1 MSKEKDFDKGHIYTL
16 VNYFYWFIMG
26 NLYFLLLNIP
36 VFLVLM
42 KINYFG
48 AAETSLLEIYLACIP
63 IGPSITALFGVMGT
77 LIRKKDINITKDY
90 FRMYKMNFKQ
100 SIILWLMVLTVL
112 FILYVD
118 IATAKNLF
126 VYLYILLFLLVM
138 MISLYMLPITS
149 RFYLKT
155 KDIIIISIIKVFK
168 EIKITLL
175 LLVTVAF
182 SFLIFNFMPGISIL
196 FIISALCFTI
206 MYLESALLMKME
218 EDLASLEKESN

>member
-1 MSKEKDFDKGHIYTL
+1 MRKEKDFDKRHIYTL
-16 VNYFYWFIMG
+16 VNYFYWFIMS

-36 VFLVLM
+36 VFLVLI

-48 AAETSLLEIYLACIP
+48 IEQTSLLEIYLASIP
-63 IGPSITALFGVMGT
+63 IGPSITALYGVMGK
-77 LIRKKDINITKDY
+77 LIREKDVSITKDY

-118 IATAKNLF
+118 IRTSKTLF
-126 VYLYILLFLLVM
+126 VYLYMILALLIM
-138 MISLYMLPITS
+138 LISLYMFPITS

-155 KDIIIISIIKVFK
+155 KDIIIISIVKVFK

-175 LLVTVAF
+175 LLAVVVL

-196 FIISALCFTI
+196 FIVSALCFTI
-206 MYLESALLMKME
+206 MYLETTLLMKME